1 MDIESDLSNST
12 NLDSNKS
19 YEGNESTIEQEELID
34 DLRDSLSSTV
44 DTTSRLLQDLISNIE
59 ISIKDEDIKIDA
71 KKIVSDVNNEFIRTL
86 DNARNIIEDNFDQV
100 HTKIANTQHEEE

>member
-12 NLDSNKS
+12 NLDSNKA

-100 HTKIANTQHEEE
+100 HTKIANTQQEEE